1 MITCVTHSQTETLSI
16 YMSLNTYLDI
26 YMSIMH
32 VLRRIPIKKNLDVL
46 TLHTPYSG
54 ALVSGGAPLVDPRL

>member
-1 MITCVTHSQTETLSI
+1 
-16 YMSLNTYLDI
+16 MSLNTYLDM

-32 VLRRIPIKKNLDVL
+32 VLRRIPIKKNLDLDVL

>member
-1 MITCVTHSQTETLSI
+1 MVSEATLSM
-16 YMSLNTYLDI
+16 YMLLNTYLDM

-32 VLRRIPIKKNLDVL
+32 VLRRIPIKKHLDIL

-54 ALVSGGAPLVDPRL
+54 GLVSGGAALVDPRL

>member
-1 MITCVTHSQTETLSI
+1 
-16 YMSLNTYLDI
+16 MSLNTYMDM

-32 VLRRIPIKKNLDVL
+32 VLRRTPTKKNLDVL

>member
-1 MITCVTHSQTETLSI
+1 
-16 YMSLNTYLDI
+16 MSLNTYMDM

>member
-1 MITCVTHSQTETLSI
+1 
-16 YMSLNTYLDI
+16 MSLNTYLDI

-32 VLRRIPIKKNLDVL
+32 VLRRIPIKKRFDVL

-54 ALVSGGAPLVDPRL
+54 ALVSGGTPLVDPRLCQTL